1 MLSLGALFI
10 VAGRV
15 GDIVGRR
22 RAFVFGCVLFTAT
35 MIGAALAPN
44 LAALVTFRVL
54 QGAGAGLLSRSAS
67 RWSPTATPRAGG
79 PAPSA

>member
-1 MLSLGALFI
+1 MASLVA

-35 MIGAALAPN
+35 MIGAALAR
-44 LAALVTFRVL
+44 AFRRWW
-54 QGAGAGLLSRSAS
+54 RSGCY
-67 RWSPTATPRAGG
+67 RAPVPG
-79 PAPSA
+79 

>member
-1 MLSLGALFI
+1 MARSFSASPESAQWALSGYMLSMGALFI

-35 MIGAALAPN
+35 MIGAALAPSLPA
-44 LAALVTFRVL
+44 LAAFRVL
-54 QGAGAGLLSRSAS
+54 QA
-67 RWSPTATPRAGG
+67 RAPG
-79 PAPSA
+79 